1 MSNLFSLNGR
11 SVWILGGAGY
21 LGSAVVTLL
30 GEMGA
35 RVLCIDL
42 ADRAKAFLVAH
53 ELGENVVPISLD
65 ATDLDAVSSFVTKE
79 IMENGCPDGFV
90 NLTFASTSKAF
101 EELTTDEFDEA
112 NHGGITAVFHI
123 SRLIGQA
130 MAARSQGSIVLCA
143 SMYGLIAPY
152 PSVYKKPMNKN
163 PIEYGVGK
171 AAIRHMAKYMAVH
184 WAEQQVRCNVIA
196 PGPFPNP
203 AVQSQHPDFIE
214 RLEARVP
221 MKRIGQPREIAGT
234 VAFLLSDAATY
245 ITGQTIVV
253 DGGWTCW

>member
-1 MSNLFSLNGR
+1 MSELFSLSGR
-11 SVWILGGAGY
+11 SIWVLGGAGY

-30 GEMGA
+30 SEMGA

-42 ADRAKAFLVAH
+42 ADRAKAFLAAR
-53 ELGENVVPISLD
+53 ELEKSVVPISLD
-65 ATDLDAVSSFVTKE
+65 ATDLNAVSSFVTKE
-79 IMENGCPDGFV
+79 IATSGCPHGFV
-90 NLTFASTSKAF
+90 NLTYASTGKAF

-112 NHGGITAVFHI
+112 NRDGITAVFHI
-123 SRLIGQA
+123 SRLVGQA
-130 MAARSQGSIVLCA
+130 MATQNKGSIVLCA
-143 SMYGLIAPY
+143 SMYGLVVPY
-152 PSVYKKPMNKN
+152 PSVYEKPMNKN

-214 RLEARVP
+214 RIEARVP
-221 MKRIGQPREIAGT
+221 MKRIGKPNEIAGT
-234 VAFLLSDAATY
+234 VAFLLSDAASY